1 MGKRKTAEVGE
12 LWIESCGGEELAH
25 LILKVEKLHREV
37 GLDYY
42 SYLVLMPQ
50 SGITRT
56 LEARYPI
63 RERYTAGCRWY
74 KVE

>member
-1 MGKRKTAEVGE
+1 MAKRKAAEVGE
-12 LWIESCGGEELAH
+12 LWIESCGGEQVAL

-42 SYLVLMPQ
+42 SYTVLMPQ
-50 SGITRT
+50 TGTTRT
-56 LEARYPI
+56 FDTRYPL